1 MLEDFINQFKKV
13 KNYTP
18 TNPNELLI
26 FLKKLYIH
34 DEVSIDKYKKLYF
47 ELNQLKT
54 EKAR

>member
-13 KNYTP
+13 KNYPP